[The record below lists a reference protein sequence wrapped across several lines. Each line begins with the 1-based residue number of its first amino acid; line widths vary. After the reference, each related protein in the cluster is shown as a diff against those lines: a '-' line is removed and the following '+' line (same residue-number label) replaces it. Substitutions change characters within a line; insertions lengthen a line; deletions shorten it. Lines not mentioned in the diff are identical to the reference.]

1 MTRACFLFDLDGT
14 LCETDTLHYEAFLHM
29 LRRFNRPISRE
40 EYNQKI
46 MGYGSAD
53 IFGYLFPG
61 MPSDE
66 YDALVEEKERYF
78 RDHLDELPLLPG
90 VTKLLD
96 AADRHAMPY
105 RVVTNAPRD
114 SGSLQLEK
122 LGLAARM
129 GEPVYGLELERAKPD
144 PLPYLTGLRSL
155 GGDAARTVAFEDSR
169 SGMQAAIGAGL
180 AVVGLAT
187 TLSEKQLM
195 EAGAALAVPNYLD
208 PRLWDFLSHKLR
220 WSVI

>member
-1 MTRACFLFDLDGT
+1 MPRACLLFDLDGT

-29 LRRFNRPISRE
+29 LRRFNRPMNRE

-61 MPSDE
+61 MPAAE
-66 YDALVEEKERYF
+66 YEALVDEKEHYF
-78 RDHLDELPLLPG
+78 RDHLDELPILPG

-96 AADRHAMPY
+96 EADRRAIPY

-114 SGSLQLEK
+114 SGSLQLQK
-122 LGLAARM
+122 LGLSKRM

-155 GGDAARTVAFEDSR
+155 DGDASSSVAFEDSR
-169 SGMQAAIGAGL
+169 SGLQAARGAGL
-180 AVVGLAT
+180 AVIGLAT
-187 TLSEKQLM
+187 TLSEAQLL
-195 EAGAALAVPNYLD
+195 EAGADLAVPNYLD
-208 PRLWDFLSHKLR
+208 PRLWDFLSHRLG
-220 WSVI
+220 W